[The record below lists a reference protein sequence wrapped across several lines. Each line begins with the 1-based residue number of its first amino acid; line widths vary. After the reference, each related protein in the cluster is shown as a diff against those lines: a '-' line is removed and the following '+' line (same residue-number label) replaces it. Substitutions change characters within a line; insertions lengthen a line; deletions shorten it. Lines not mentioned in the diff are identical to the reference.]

1 MKTLRY
7 LIEYL
12 CTRIVFFAI
21 ENLPYPIALSIAKMV
36 ARTYW
41 VIDPKR
47 RKVAQANILRS
58 GIESDPHKIKTI
70 ARSSMRMFSILVM
83 ESLRSETILLK
94 KGNRNHIRLNIA
106 HDVMEVLKNP
116 NQSLILAGG
125 HFGNWEIAAHKLS
138 EFKPMA
144 GIARKMNN
152 PYVEKLVQ
160 TRKAR
165 RRFYP
170 IPKHGDYAGRFM
182 EVLNTNHILAL
193 LFDQHAG
200 EYGMMI
206 DFFGHP
212 AATFK
217 TTAMLHL
224 VTRTPLCYMECIRT
238 GTMQFEV
245 NSSPLIHHEPTG
257 NKEEDI
263 KSILM
268 RLNLELENSI
278 RKDPT
283 QYLWGHRRWRD

>member
-12 CTRIVFFAI
+12 CTRIVLLGI
-21 ENLPYPIALSIAKMV
+21 ENLPYSIAAFITRVV
-36 ARTYW
+36 ARIYW

-58 GIESDPHKIKTI
+58 GIESDPQKIKAI
-70 ARSSMRMFSILVM
+70 ARSSVRTFSILVM
-83 ESLRSETILLK
+83 ESLRSESILLK
-94 KGNRNHIRLNIA
+94 DDNRDHIRLNIPD
-106 HDVMEVLKNP
+106 DVMQVLQNP
-116 NQSLILAGG
+116 DKGLILAGG

-152 PYVEKLVQ
+152 PYVEKLIQ
-160 TRKAR
+160 SRKAR

-170 IPKHGDYAGRFM
+170 IPKHGDHAGRLM
-182 EVLNTNHILAL
+182 EVLNTNQILAL

-200 EYGMMI
+200 EYGMMV

-238 GTMQFEV
+238 GTMQFEI
-245 NSSPLIHHEPTG
+245 NSSPLIQLEPSG
-257 NKEEDI
+257 NKEVEI
-263 KSILM
+263 RSILM